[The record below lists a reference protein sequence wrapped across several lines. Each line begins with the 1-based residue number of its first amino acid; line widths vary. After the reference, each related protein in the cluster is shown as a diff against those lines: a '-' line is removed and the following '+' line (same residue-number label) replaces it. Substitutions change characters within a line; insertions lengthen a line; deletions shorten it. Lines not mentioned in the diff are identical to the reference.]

1 MYRRILVVTGD
12 QSWSDAPV
20 QYAIALAAETGAELA
35 ILMALMPPL
44 VAGTADIMACTLI
57 VESMV
62 AESESML
69 ADLVVAAEQAGVSST
84 THVRWGHTAL
94 GAYSR
99 RSATRVAGKIGV
111 MSCFQVTTSD

>member
-44 VAGTADIMACTLI
+44 IAGTADIMACTLI
-57 VESMV
+57 VERMV

-69 ADLVVAAEQAGVSST
+69 VDRKNKRYFATATARTTRHIPLVSFFSPTKHFACI
-84 THVRWGHTAL
+84 L
-94 GAYSR
+94 N
-99 RSATRVAGKIGV
+99 K
-111 MSCFQVTTSD
+111 